1 MADQTPPNDP
11 MGNRLRATFT
21 AERDDIERRHLAEG
35 QATAPGRSR
44 SLKWIPFAVAAAL
57 IAIAGFAF
65 IASRD
70 TDRAVDLDTAT
81 QPADEEVPDNQPSEV
96 AGPVDA
102 EGNPLPTPNT
112 IPIGTEPIPYL
123 TGENMCGDLFEPEL
137 AIVAGRDGADAP
149 AIAEPDASETVAPLR
164 MLAPGSTIELVGGC
178 TRGLTSL
185 GTLQWYELKGEPGE
199 PNDWI
204 LSTDLQPTPRT
215 GPTPAENT
223 CGTNVPLGPHF
234 VWDIAVDDPDGGL
247 VAHAAPGVD
256 ETITRMLPANEVV
269 MPTRGCVVGD
279 AGSTWYE
286 LFGPLGLDWVNA
298 RFLRATEP
306 ACVFGD
312 RPGAFNRDGSPPDV
326 EFYLHTVVIGETL
339 NEISLQ
345 YGVFVD
351 DLIRVNL
358 ALDPD
363 ALLAGTKIVVPAE
376 GSLITLRGPIDG
388 SAVADGDVIA
398 FSPSLDPATPAT
410 FAPIESSRYRW
421 YTADGVSLGASC
433 SDGVSPASDGPMDK
447 DSLDVRPCTQGGA
460 PQVNPENDQLYLST
474 SAGDQNSPADHVHDI
489 RTESNDTCTRI
500 VVTFGENANEDADGP
515 AAALP
520 PIIVYKGSEFVRIS
534 PSGWAMESAFMDPDR
549 IDYPG
554 GIGLLAIN
562 PGFNFSV
569 ELMHREM
576 EPHVRF
582 FDNPARV
589 VVDLY
594 PVDSPDPTVT
604 GPFGERFVLRAPI
617 QSNLTGSEVFGFGRP
632 YEAAGLYRIW
642 SVPDDVD
649 ADEFLA
655 EPPAPQLEAFF
666 PTSGWAEGWGSF
678 NVDLPELAPGT
689 YIAVFGELPPTD
701 EIGFYGT
708 GQLFRVTEAGTVAP
722 DAVLLP
728 DVQLPPE

>member
-1 MADQTPPNDP
+1 

-215 GPTPAENT
+215 GPTPAE
-223 CGTNVPLGPHF
+223 
-234 VWDIAVDDPDGGL
+234 
-247 VAHAAPGVD
+247 
-256 ETITRMLPANEVV
+256 
-269 MPTRGCVVGD
+269 
-279 AGSTWYE
+279 
-286 LFGPLGLDWVNA
+286 
-298 RFLRATEP
+298 
-306 ACVFGD
+306 
-312 RPGAFNRDGSPPDV
+312 
-326 EFYLHTVVIGETL
+326 
-339 NEISLQ
+339 
-345 YGVFVD
+345 
-351 DLIRVNL
+351 
-358 ALDPD
+358 
-363 ALLAGTKIVVPAE
+363 
-376 GSLITLRGPIDG
+376 
-388 SAVADGDVIA
+388 
-398 FSPSLDPATPAT
+398 
-410 FAPIESSRYRW
+410 
-421 YTADGVSLGASC
+421 
-433 SDGVSPASDGPMDK
+433 

-617 QSNLTGSEVFGFGRP
+617 QSNLTGNEVFGFGRP
-632 YEAAGLYRIW
+632 FEAAGLYRIW

-655 EPPAPQLEAFF
+655 ESPAPQLEAFF